1 MGHSGG
7 NFRGRLR
14 RDQRLLRPRG
24 AVQRDRGAD
33 HDRAGRGPW
42 QPERRGNRP
51 DHRPPAEGRYSF
63 GGENARRADLD
74 ALDRA
79 KEMERQ
85 GVAMETIFRE
95 TGWYTG
101 ADGKWRF
108 EIDDSGME
116 YSRWGR
122 PEPERPGGVCPLP
135 GTGGKVHRRDHHP
148 GGTDGAAPAARPGA
162 RPGPGGG
169 TADAA
174 AGRLPAP

>member
-1 MGHSGG
+1 MVEQYIRKLRGVISVTENAGEDG
-7 NFRGRLR
+7 TQAEAWAILEEIFAGRLR

-85 GVAMETIFRE
+85 GVAMETIFPGDRVVYR
-95 TGWYTG
+95 G
-101 ADGKWRF
+101 
-108 EIDDSGME
+108 
-116 YSRWGR
+116 GR
-122 PEPERPGGVCPLP
+122 QMAV
-135 GTGGKVHRRDHHP
+135 RD
-148 GGTDGAAPAARPGA
+148 R
-162 RPGPGGG
+162 
-169 TADAA
+169 
-174 AGRLPAP
+174 